1 MASGVHDLILLGP
14 PGAGKGTQARWIV
27 EALGIPQISTGDMLR
42 AARKAGTPLGKQADA
57 YMSAGKLVPD
67 EVVVGLVAERL
78 READCVAGF
87 LLDGFPRTIP
97 QAEALDAELARHGR
111 KVSAVVALE
120 VADEALVRRLSG
132 RRTCTAC
139 NRIWH
144 LEFDPPPSP
153 ERCACGGTLLQ
164 RDDDK
169 EETIRNRLRVY
180 HAQTA
185 PLIAY
190 YERRGLLRRVDG
202 SGAADEVRR
211 RVAEVVAGK

>member
-1 MASGVHDLILLGP
+1 MHDLILLGP

-57 YMSAGKLVPD
+57 FMTAGKLVPD

-78 READCVAGF
+78 READCTPGF

-97 QAEALDAELARHGR
+97 QAGALGEELARHGR
-111 KVSAVVALE
+111 KIGTVVAIE
-120 VADEALVRRLSG
+120 VDDEALVKRLSG

-144 LEFDPPPSP
+144 LAFDPPPSP
-153 ERCACGGTLLQ
+153 DRCACGGALLH

-180 HAQTA
+180 HEQTS

-190 YERRGLLRRVDG
+190 YERQGVLRRVDG
-202 SGAADEVRR
+202 SGAPDVVRK
-211 RVAEVVAGK
+211 RVAEVVGGK

>member
-1 MASGVHDLILLGP
+1 MTTTAHDLIFLGP

-42 AARKAGTPLGKQADA
+42 AARKAGTPLGRQADA

-78 READCVAGF
+78 READCAGGF

-111 KVSAVVALE
+111 KVGMVVALE
-120 VADEALVRRLSG
+120 VEDEALVRRLSG

-144 LEFDPPPSP
+144 LEFDPPPAAD
-153 ERCACGGTLLQ
+153 RCACGGTLLQ

-169 EETIRNRLRVY
+169 EATIRNRLRVY
-180 HAQTA
+180 HEQTA
-185 PLIAY
+185 PLLAY
-190 YERRGLLRRVDG
+190 YERQGVLRRVDG

-211 RVAEVVAGK
+211 RVAEVVRGR

>member
-1 MASGVHDLILLGP
+1 MPMHDMILLGP

-42 AARKAGTPLGKQADA
+42 AARKAGTPLGKQADGF
-57 YMSAGKLVPD
+57 MTAGKLVPD

-78 READCVAGF
+78 RDPDCAPGF

-97 QAEALDAELARHGR
+97 QAEALGAELARHGR
-111 KVSAVVALE
+111 KIGTVVAIE
-120 VADEALVRRLSG
+120 VPDEALVRRLSG

-139 NRIWH
+139 NRIWQ

-153 ERCACGGTLLQ
+153 DKCKCGGALLQ

-169 EETIRNRLRVY
+169 EATIRNRLRVY
-180 HAQTA
+180 HEQTS
-185 PLIAY
+185 PLFAY
-190 YERRGLLRRVDG
+190 YERLGVLRRVDG
-202 SGAADEVRR
+202 SGAPDAVRQ
-211 RVAEVVAGK
+211 RVAEVIGSR